1 MSLNTKGKEQCL
13 ITVIKSQSHR
23 HHDEPITTL
32 AFAILQLLFSG
43 RAKKFRIRMAEAGER
58 TPHFKIVSYGKK
70 EAFLHFHTKT
80 GVYRSFFSGQFEMLA
95 RPST

>member
-32 AFAILQLLFSG
+32 AFAIFQLSFSG
-43 RAKKFRIRMAEAGER
+43 RAKKFRIRLAKPGER
-58 TPHFKIVSYGKK
+58 MPHFKIASQEKK
-70 EAFLHFHTKT
+70 KTFLPFPYQN
-80 GVYRSFFSGQFEMLA
+80 GRISFFFFGSI
-95 RPST
+95 